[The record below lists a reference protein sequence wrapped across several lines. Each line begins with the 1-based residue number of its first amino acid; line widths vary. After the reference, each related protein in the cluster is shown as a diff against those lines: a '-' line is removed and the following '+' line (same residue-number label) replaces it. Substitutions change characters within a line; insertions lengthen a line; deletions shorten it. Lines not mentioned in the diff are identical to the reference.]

1 MHNINYSHISLNQAA
16 NARNNHSILWD
27 LSLHFKNI
35 ISATVLHLL
44 SKKNYAYVPTN
55 CLYLAFVSLPT
66 ITHTTNSNIWTFNLK
81 YNNSQLQTP
90 NKQSQT
96 TEQTL

>member
-16 NARNNHSILWD
+16 NARNNHSISWD

-35 ISATVLHLL
+35 ISAIVLHLL
-44 SKKNYAYVPTN
+44 QKNYAYLPTN
-55 CLYLAFVSLPT
+55 FLYVASVSLST
-66 ITHTTNSNIWTFNLK
+66 ITHTTNSNIWTFILK